1 MLYKVTKYT
10 YGNFYDAYGNL
21 YDAYGNLYDAYGN
34 LYDAYGNLYDA
45 YGNVIKIAMHVINPV
60 TNTCLSSYKINKY
73 FVVIKKPIWVKSID
87 PVGRTKGGGGVIR
100 SEQFSFVFY
109 GWKIRNNLDVCGKI
123 RNNLDVCGK
132 IRNNLDVCGKKRN
145 NFDVM

>member
-10 YGNFYDAYGNL
+10 YGNFYDAYGNLYDAYGNLYDAYGNL

-87 PVGRTKGGGGVIR
+87 PVGRKKGGGAHTLC
-100 SEQFSFVFY
+100 E
-109 GWKIRNNLDVCGKI
+109 KI
-123 RNNLDVCGK
+123 
-132 IRNNLDVCGKKRN
+132 RN
-145 NFDVM
+145 NFDVE